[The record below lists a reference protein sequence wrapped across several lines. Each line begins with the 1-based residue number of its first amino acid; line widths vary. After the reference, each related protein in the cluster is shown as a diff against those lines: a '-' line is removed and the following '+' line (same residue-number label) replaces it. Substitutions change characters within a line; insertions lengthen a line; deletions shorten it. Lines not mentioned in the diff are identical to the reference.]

1 MLSREENELLTRVHA
16 GTPMGRLLRR
26 YWIPALLSEE
36 IPVPDCPPVRVR
48 LLGEDLV
55 AFRDTEGKIGISDEH
70 CSHRGTSL
78 FYGRNEECGLRCIYH
93 GWKYDIEGNVL
104 ETPAEPSGSL
114 LKNKV
119 HHNAYPCMEAGGMV
133 FTYMGPRGQIPIF
146 PTYAWLGM
154 PQNQIYIA
162 KSLLEC
168 NYLQGLDG
176 DCDSAHLNFLHK
188 MFTPDARREFLRHDD
203 QSPTFEIDEMDFG
216 FRVAAIRKI
225 GPDKSYVRISQFVM
239 PFIGCVPVGR
249 EVDGKLDGFKAVYQ
263 VPADDNNTWRYDFF
277 FKWSK
282 PMTKEDSS
290 KRDFVGA
297 DYRKLRNIRNNYLQ
311 DRKVQKTVNFTGI
324 EEFLNQDACATESM
338 GPIVDRTK
346 EHLGVSDS
354 YIIQVRRFLLKALRD
369 FQAGGQPLGL
379 AYDADQADV
388 SHIRCDVAY
397 LSSNVSWRTLFEDTR
412 GKVEKT

>member
-16 GTPMGRLLRR
+16 DRPMGRLFRR

-36 IPVPDCPPVRVR
+36 IPEPDCPPVRVR
-48 LLGEDLV
+48 LLGEDLI
-55 AFRDTEGKIGISDEH
+55 AFRDSQARIGLVGEH
-70 CSHRGTSL
+70 CAHRGTSL

-104 ETPAEPSGSL
+104 ETPAEPAGSQ

-119 HHNAYPCMEAGGMV
+119 RHTAYSCVEAGGMV
-133 FTYMGPRGQIPIF
+133 FAYLGPREQKPLF
-146 PTYAWLGM
+146 PTYAWLGV

-168 NYLQGLDG
+168 NYLQALDG
-176 DCDSAHLNFLHK
+176 DCDSSHLSFLHK
-188 MFTPDARREFLRHDD
+188 ISKPDGRHGFLRYED
-203 QSPTFEIDEMDFG
+203 QSPDFEIDQMEFG

-225 GPDKSYVRISQFVM
+225 APDKRYVRLSQFVM

-263 VPADDNNTWRYDFF
+263 VPADDHHTWRYDFF

-282 PMTKEDSS
+282 PMTKDDSS

-297 DYRKLRNIRNNYLQ
+297 DYRKLRNLSNNYLQ
-311 DRKVQKTVNFTGI
+311 DRQMQKTVNFTGI

-346 EHLGVSDS
+346 EHLGASDS
-354 YIIQVRRFLLKALRD
+354 YVIQVRRFLLKAVKDL
-369 FQAGGQPLGL
+369 QAGKQPAGL
-379 AYDADQADV
+379 VYDAAQADFAR
-388 SHIRCDVAY
+388 IRCDVAY
-397 LSSNVSWRTLFEDTR
+397 LSPNVSWRTFFDD
-412 GKVEKT
+412 KVTGS

>member
-55 AFRDTEGKIGISDEH
+55 AFRDTEGKIGILDEH

-104 ETPAEPSGSL
+104 ETPAEPSGSQ

-146 PTYAWLGM
+146 PTYAWLGI

-249 EVDGKLDGFKAVYQ
+249 EIDGKLDGFKAVYQ
-263 VPADDNNTWRYDFF
+263 VPTDDNNTWRYDFF

-290 KRDFVGA
+290 KRDFVGP

-311 DRKVQKTVNFTGI
+311 DRQIQKTVNFTGI

-338 GPIVDRTK
+338 GPIVNRAK

-354 YIIQVRRFLLKALRD
+354 YII
-369 FQAGGQPLGL
+369 
-379 AYDADQADV
+379 
-388 SHIRCDVAY
+388 
-397 LSSNVSWRTLFEDTR
+397 
-412 GKVEKT
+412 

>member
-1 MLSREENELLTRVHA
+1 
-16 GTPMGRLLRR
+16 
-26 YWIPALLSEE
+26 
-36 IPVPDCPPVRVR
+36 VR

-55 AFRDTEGKIGISDEH
+55 AFRDTQGKIGLLAEH

-93 GWKYDIEGNVL
+93 GWKYDVEGNVL
-104 ETPAEPSGSL
+104 ETPAEPAGSQ

-119 HHNAYPCMEAGGMV
+119 HHTAYPCVEAGGMV
-133 FTYMGPRGQIPIF
+133 FAYMGPREAVPVF
-146 PTYAWLGM
+146 PTYAWLGV

-168 NYLQGLDG
+168 NYLQALDG
-176 DCDSAHLNFLHK
+176 DCDSSHLNYLHK
-188 MFTPDARREFLRHDD
+188 IFKPDGRHGFLRHED
-203 QSPTFEIDEMDFG
+203 QSPAFEIDEMDFG

-249 EVDGKLDGFKAVYQ
+249 EVAGKLDGFKAVYQ
-263 VPADDNNTWRYDFF
+263 VPADDQSTWRYDFF
-277 FKWSK
+277 FKWAK

-311 DRKVQKTVNFTGI
+311 DRQAQKTVNFTGI

-338 GPIVDRTK
+338 GSIVDRTR

-354 YIIQVRRFLLKALRD
+354 YIIQVRRFLFKALRD
-369 FQAGGQPLGL
+369 FQAGRQPPGL
-379 AYDADQADV
+379 VYDSTQADF
-388 SHIRCDVAY
+388 SRIRCDVAY
-397 LSSNVSWRTLFEDTR
+397 VSSDVSWRTLFEVTV
-412 GKVEKT
+412 GQSEKA